1 MQCNDLRLTSL
12 IYISQKSK
20 LKLLHN
26 SCNSN
31 PFQLPHAQFIPS
43 TGTDSLWSEENE
55 EDSQYFTPTNF
66 LQLSQSCALLHP
78 LISHCSPP
86 PSNFLSAEL
95 PYLGTAQHPCP
106 GSVLIP
112 AGSGYHIPAPIVSL
126 RHKHKPYNALN
137 NTTREWLGIFNWNK
151 LGLSNHSPGREF
163 PKKQGMNIWA
173 YLGMFREAAHVVWQP
188 HWPVKGPLGELTY
201 WECLCNNQHLN
212 FPSKKHFYKAD

>member
-95 PYLGTAQHPCP
+95 PCLGTAQHPCP

-112 AGSGYHIPAPIVSL
+112 AGCWVSHPSSHCFPETQTQTLQCTQQYHQGNGWEFLIETNLVFQTTVQVGSSPKSRGWTFEPI
-126 RHKHKPYNALN
+126 
-137 NTTREWLGIFNWNK
+137 
-151 LGLSNHSPGREF
+151 
-163 PKKQGMNIWA
+163 
-173 YLGMFREAAHVVWQP
+173 
-188 HWPVKGPLGELTY
+188 
-201 WECLCNNQHLN
+201 
-212 FPSKKHFYKAD
+212 